1 MTALT
6 EDKRISRKTP
16 DFVFFDND
24 VAASTQIFMGALCF
38 FDTSGNVN
46 DGVTAAAAT
55 AQDVGV
61 ATEGVDNSSGSAGDL
76 TVKVARTG
84 IYGFENGGSFT
95 KADIGTLCYIGDD
108 QTVDGT
114 GTSIVAGVIYD
125 VSEGLVFVDI
135 ARRVI

>member
-1 MTALT
+1 MTALA
-6 EDKRISRKTP
+6 EDRKLFRKTP
-16 DFVFFDND
+16 DFVFFSND
-24 VAASTQIFMGALCF
+24 VAASTRIFMGALCF

-61 ATEGVDNSSGSAGDL
+61 ATGGVDNSSGSAGD
-76 TVKVARTG
+76 VQVVIARTG
-84 IYGFENGGSFT
+84 VYGFENGGSFT
-95 KADIGTLCYIGDD
+95 KADIGDLCYIADD

-135 ARRVI
+135 ARRTV